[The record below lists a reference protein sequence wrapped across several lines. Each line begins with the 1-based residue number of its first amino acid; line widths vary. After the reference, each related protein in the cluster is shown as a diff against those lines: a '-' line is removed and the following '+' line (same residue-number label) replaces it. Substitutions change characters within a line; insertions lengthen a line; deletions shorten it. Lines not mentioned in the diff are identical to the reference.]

1 MIFPGIEA
9 YDMEKFL
16 ALVTV
21 LECFVLFVHLSEADS
36 AIGIVFKVD
45 LFWIFFG
52 TIHPASEPICELFV
66 ENPVGR
72 LGNSDWRGFDVVEY
86 FIILGDLGN
95 DKEDVLA
102 RFLFH
107 PEIDAGAA

>member
-45 LFWIFFG
+45 LF
-52 TIHPASEPICELFV
+52 
-66 ENPVGR
+66 
-72 LGNSDWRGFDVVEY
+72 
-86 FIILGDLGN
+86 
-95 DKEDVLA
+95 
-102 RFLFH
+102 
-107 PEIDAGAA
+107 